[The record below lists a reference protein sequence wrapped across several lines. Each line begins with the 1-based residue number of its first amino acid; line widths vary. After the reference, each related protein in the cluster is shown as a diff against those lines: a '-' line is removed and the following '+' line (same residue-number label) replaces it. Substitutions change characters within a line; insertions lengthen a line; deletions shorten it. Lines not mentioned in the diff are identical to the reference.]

1 MTASRKTR
9 ASRFSAG
16 LTLLILAAFG
26 LNFAPAAAQENP
38 LDDLLSRT
46 STQVTAFLDQ
56 FSQVACTEHV
66 TQVKFGKENK
76 IESRAESSYDYLVIL
91 VNVGGE
97 VTLDESRLAVA
108 ASASD
113 RKTKNQTKPLLISNG
128 FATLFLIFH
137 PSYSA
142 GFRFSSGGEEVVDGR
157 RLARI
162 HFAQVHNTRALVA
175 LALRG
180 REYPLELSGT
190 AWVDPQTGMISRISA
205 AVENGTED
213 IGLKA
218 LRVDVEYAPVGF
230 HGIEVAYW
238 YPAEA
243 QVEVETP
250 RQHWRNTHRFTDYKR
265 FSVDTKQQ
273 VADVKE

>member
-1 MTASRKTR
+1 MSLPRNTR
-9 ASRFSAG
+9 TLRRSSG
-16 LTLLILAAFG
+16 LTGLILAVFC
-26 LNFAPAAAQENP
+26 LIFTHAPAQENP

-66 TQVKFGKENK
+66 TQVKFGKDNK
-76 IESRAESSYDYLVIL
+76 IESQADTSYDYLVIL

-97 VTLDESRLAVA
+97 VTLDESRLAVNA
-108 ASASD
+108 PALE
-113 RKTKNQTKPLLISNG
+113 KKPKNQTKPLLISNG
-128 FATLFLIFH
+128 FATLFLMFH
-137 PSYSA
+137 SSYAA
-142 GFRFSSGGEEVVDGR
+142 GFRFSSDGEELVNGR
-157 RLARI
+157 RLTKV
-162 HFAQVHNTRALVA
+162 HFEQIHNTRALVA

-190 AWVDPQTGMISRISA
+190 AWVDPQTGTISRISA
-205 AVENGTED
+205 AVENGTID
-213 IGLKA
+213 IGIKSLH
-218 LRVDVEYAPVGF
+218 VDVEYAPVGF

-250 RQHWRNTHRFTDYKR
+250 HQHWRNSHRFTDYKR

-273 VADVKE
+273 VADVKQ